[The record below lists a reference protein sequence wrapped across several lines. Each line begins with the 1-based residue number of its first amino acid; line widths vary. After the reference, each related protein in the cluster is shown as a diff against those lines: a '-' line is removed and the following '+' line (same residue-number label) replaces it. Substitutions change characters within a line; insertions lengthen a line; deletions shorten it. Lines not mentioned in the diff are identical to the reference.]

1 MAQFR
6 PQAQF
11 NSEGRILITL
21 TLPSPHRGIS
31 ANLEV
36 FPLIPPWYKD
46 QKGKGSNLVAVVF
59 LSFFLLL
66 FLSLQS
72 TGGCG

>member
-36 FPLIPPWYKD
+36 FPLIPPFF
-46 QKGKGSNLVAVVF
+46 KGGIKLALMPLRGE
-59 LSFFLLL
+59 
-66 FLSLQS
+66 
-72 TGGCG
+72 GG